1 MAKGG
6 DVKMYVDHVLV
17 KVAAVSDK
25 ALEAIALQIEGQ
37 TKVNI
42 QKNGQI
48 DTGFMLNSTYV
59 VTKGGS
65 TFSNANQSG
74 TYTNQEGRTVKRQIV
89 PQQTLPGNAAAAVAV
104 GAQYAI
110 YQEEKKPFL
119 YPAAETVAAQAKG
132 TAEKVFREGLND

>member
-6 DVKMYVDHVLV
+6 DVKLFLDHVLV

-25 ALEAIALQIEGQ
+25 ALEALALQIEAE

-48 DTGFMLNSTYV
+48 DTGFMLNGTYV
-59 VTKGGS
+59 VTKNGS
-65 TFSNANQSG
+65 TFNNANQSG
-74 TYTNQEGRTVKRQIV
+74 SYANREGKTVKRQIV
-89 PQQTLPGNAAAAVAV
+89 PQQTLPGNAAAAVSV

-110 YQEEKKPFL
+110 WQEEKKPFL
-119 YPAAETVAAQAKG
+119 YPAAERVASQAKG
-132 TAEKVFREGLND
+132 TVERVFREGLND